1 MSLLP
6 LDSVVPADLRAS
18 IRAQLAAI
26 PHPQAS
32 ASADLIADLTV
43 HAVSEAIAA
52 IDRVAGQGPNL
63 GVRMA
68 VLSGAV
74 SATRSA
80 LKTVEGA
87 LVSYAKEAGAQIY
100 SSSSPA
106 ETGQ

>member
-18 IRAQLAAI
+18 IRAQLSAI

-43 HAVSEAIAA
+43 HAVTEAIAS
-52 IDRVAGQGPNL
+52 IDRIACQGPNI

-80 LKTVEGA
+80 LATVEKA
-87 LVSYAKEAGAQIY
+87 LHSYGREAGAHIY
-100 SSSSPA
+100 SG
-106 ETGQ
+106 TTRVGGGQ